1 MSAPRLRWLVA
12 AIAAAMVGCETRTSP
27 PDAAVAGGDA
37 AGDLA
42 GVRIVSL
49 SPALTH
55 AAQALGAG
63 SAIVGCTPWCRAE
76 RAAVVGTFED
86 RNLEAIVALRP
97 TLVLRQSTADDEGLA
112 RAVAGAARFERTLN
126 SLDDV
131 RAMVPALADALAA
144 QGIDGAPAAATRVAA
159 DHAAAMAVELQTRGP
174 VLFLF
179 GTEPPAAFGHGTF
192 IDGLWTGMGGRNAV
206 ARPGY
211 PELSAEDVVRMRPE
225 AIVVVGTAAVPGWL
239 RDVATVVPLDAP
251 CLLEPSTAMLV
262 DGPRA
267 LASADRTIAAG
278 AASR

>member
-1 MSAPRLRWLVA
+1 MPAPRLRWLIA
-12 AIAAAMVGCETRTSP
+12 ALAAAMVGCETRTAP
-27 PDAAVAGGDA
+27 PDGAVAAGEAARDA
-37 AGDLA
+37 AA
-42 GVRIVSL
+42 VRIVSL

-55 AAQALGAG
+55 AAQSLGAG
-63 SAIVGCTPWCRAE
+63 RAIVGRTPWCRAE
-76 RAAVVGTFED
+76 GASVVGTFED

-97 TLVLRQSTADDEGLA
+97 TLVLRQSAVDDEGLA
-112 RAVAGAARFERTLN
+112 RALAGAACFERTLS

-131 RAMVPALADALAA
+131 RAMVPALAEALAA
-144 QGIDGAPAAATRVAA
+144 QGVDGAPAAAARVAA
-159 DHAAAMAVELQTRGP
+159 DHAAAMALELRTRGP

-225 AIVVVGTAAVPGWL
+225 AIVVVGTAGVPGWL

-267 LASADRTIAAG
+267 LAAADQAIAAG
-278 AASR
+278 AGSR